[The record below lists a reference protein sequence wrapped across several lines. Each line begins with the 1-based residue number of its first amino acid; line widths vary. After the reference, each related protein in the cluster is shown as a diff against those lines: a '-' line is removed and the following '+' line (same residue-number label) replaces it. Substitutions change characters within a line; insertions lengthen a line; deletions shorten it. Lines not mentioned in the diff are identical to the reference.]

1 MSNEA
6 ELNRLTKENDTFRKI
21 IKTQQNTI
29 ERLVSYFILEKKG
42 EPQKEPRLRES

>member
-6 ELNRLTKENDTFRKI
+6 ELIRLTKENDNFRKI

-29 ERLVSYFILEKKG
+29 ERLINYFILEPKDETSDRTG
-42 EPQKEPRLRES
+42 LRL